1 MRELV
6 VYNFTEDHYSVI
18 TLNRPNKHNAISIS
32 MANELKRAIEQAKE
46 DGGKFLV
53 IQSINGDVF
62 CAGGDLKDFHS
73 DLSEEQVFPQLYKMK
88 EVLTELISFPVPTI
102 CLLSGD
108 AYGGGCEL
116 ATACDIRIAKENT
129 KFGFVQS
136 NLGILPGWGGGA
148 LLYEKVHS
156 SFALRWLMEGSVFS
170 SSYLHKQGWIHQEV
184 PEDQWDEK
192 GILKAYITKTREQM
206 TFLKTQYKEN
216 LSSLS
221 LSAKMN
227 EEVRLCSTLWGSQK
241 HKQAIESILNK
252 TNS

>member
-102 CLLSGD
+102 RSEEHTSELQSRGHLVCRLL
-108 AYGGGCEL
+108 
-116 ATACDIRIAKENT
+116 
-129 KFGFVQS
+129 
-136 NLGILPGWGGGA
+136 
-148 LLYEKVHS
+148 
-156 SFALRWLMEGSVFS
+156 
-170 SSYLHKQGWIHQEV
+170 
-184 PEDQWDEK
+184 PE
-192 GILKAYITKTREQM
+192 
-206 TFLKTQYKEN
+206 
-216 LSSLS
+216 
-221 LSAKMN
+221 
-227 EEVRLCSTLWGSQK
+227 
-241 HKQAIESILNK
+241 
-252 TNS
+252 